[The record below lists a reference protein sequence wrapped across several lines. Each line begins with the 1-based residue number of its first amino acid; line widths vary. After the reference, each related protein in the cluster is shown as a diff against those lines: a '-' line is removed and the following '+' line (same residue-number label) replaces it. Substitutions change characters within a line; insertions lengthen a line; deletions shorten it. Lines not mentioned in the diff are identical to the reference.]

1 MQALPG
7 LSILRRGA
15 ACFTLLLG
23 LAGGPAVAD
32 PCAPVAPAGT
42 SERVAAIN
50 WGLAQT
56 LIALDIPPA
65 AMADV
70 PGYRKWVVDPPLP
83 SSSVDIGRRLE
94 PNLTVLAGSDPDLI
108 VMSSFYDELARQLS
122 RIAPVLTLDIYQ
134 PGGMPLSRAAEVT
147 ACLAKRFRREAAL
160 DRLTERLENAL
171 GALAAAVREPGVG
184 RSVYVVQFRDAD
196 HVRVY
201 GHNSLFGGVLRE
213 AGLDNAWQ
221 GSTNFWGFSTVPF
234 TELDRAAGHLVL
246 IEPVPREVEG
256 VMADS
261 LVWRALPAV
270 RKGRVHRLD
279 QVWAYG
285 GLTSAIR
292 FAGLLE
298 DSLRGR

>member
-1 MQALPG
+1 M
-7 LSILRRGA
+7 
-15 ACFTLLLG
+15 LLLA
-23 LAGGPAVAD
+23 LTGGPAGAD
-32 PCAPVAPAGT
+32 PCAPVGPPGT
-42 SERVAAIN
+42 SERVAVIN

-56 LIALDIPPA
+56 LIALDIPPTA
-65 AMADV
+65 VADA
-70 PGYRKWVVDPPLP
+70 PGYRKWVADPPLP

-94 PNLTVLAGSDPDLI
+94 PNLTVLAGSAPDLV

-134 PGGMPLSRAAEVT
+134 PGTMPLRRAEEVA
-147 ACLAKRFRREAAL
+147 ACLAKRFRREATL
-160 DRLTERLENAL
+160 DHLTERLDEAL
-171 GALAAAVREPGVG
+171 RSLAAAAREPGV
-184 RSVYVVQFRDAD
+184 RRPVYVVQFRDAD

-201 GHNSLFGGVLRE
+201 GRNSLFGGVLRE

-221 GSTNFWGFSTVPF
+221 GTTNFWGFATIPF
-234 TELDRAAGHLVL
+234 TDLDRAAGHLVV

-256 VMADS
+256 VMAQS
-261 LVWRALPAV
+261 PVWRALPAV
-270 RKGRVHRLD
+270 RQGRVHRLD

-298 DSLRGR
+298 SSLRGR

>member
-1 MQALPG
+1 M
-7 LSILRRGA
+7 
-15 ACFTLLLG
+15 
-23 LAGGPAVAD
+23 
-32 PCAPVAPAGT
+32 APPETG
-42 SERVAAIN
+42 ERVAAIN
-50 WGLAQT
+50 WGLTQT
-56 LIALDIPPA
+56 LIALDIAPA
-65 AMADV
+65 AVADA
-70 PGYRKWVVDPPLP
+70 PGYRKWVADPPLP

-94 PNLTVLAGSDPDLI
+94 PNLAVLAGSDPDLV

-122 RIAPVLTLDIYQ
+122 RIAPVVTLDIYQ
-134 PGGMPLSRAAEVT
+134 PGAMPLPRAAEVA

-160 DRLTERLENAL
+160 DRLTERLDQAL
-171 GALAAAVREPGVG
+171 ETLAAAAQAPGV
-184 RSVYVVQFRDAD
+184 RQPVYVVQFRDAD

-201 GHNSLFGGVLRE
+201 GHNSLFGGVLRK

-221 GSTNFWGFSTVPF
+221 GATNFWGFSTIPF
-234 TELDRAAGHLVL
+234 TDLDRAAGHLVV
-246 IEPVPREVEG
+246 IEPVPLEVES
-256 VMADS
+256 VMVNS
-261 LVWRALPAV
+261 PVWRALPAV